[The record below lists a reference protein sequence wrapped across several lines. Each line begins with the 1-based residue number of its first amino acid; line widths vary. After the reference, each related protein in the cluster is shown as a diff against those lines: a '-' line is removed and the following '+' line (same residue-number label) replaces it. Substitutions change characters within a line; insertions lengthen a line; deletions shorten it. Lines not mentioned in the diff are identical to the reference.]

1 MATSTYREKREELLR
16 IMRGCKFPG
25 NKLPTEE
32 ALTQM
37 LDCSRGTIREILKE
51 LEYKGFITK
60 KHSVGNF
67 MHPSAFKARMR
78 IELYASFHDLIHSG
92 GMEPS
97 VKVLH
102 GSGTTTALPER
113 TRARLRLTRE
123 EHDYTERMYYAD
135 GRPAILSQCY
145 IPKGIMLIPAK
156 NSESNSTLYDF
167 LKKYCNQEIEQM
179 QIYFFIVEADE
190 RLATL
195 FEAELGK
202 PLLVWE
208 ESFYNYCD
216 EIVAVCYNYFNLD
229 IMQLSILER
238 YQIAQK

>member
-1 MATSTYREKREELLR
+1 MAISTYREKREELLR
-16 IMRGCKFPG
+16 IMRERKFPG

-32 ALTQM
+32 TLTQM
-37 LDCSRGTIREILKE
+37 MDCSRGTIREILKE
-51 LEYKGFITK
+51 LEYKGYITK

-67 MHPSAFKARMR
+67 IHPSAFKARMR
-78 IELYASFHDLIHSG
+78 IELYASFHDLIQSG

-102 GSGTTTALPER
+102 VSGTTMPLPEA
-113 TRARLRLTRE
+113 TRKRLRLPDE
-123 EHDYTERMYYAD
+123 GHDYTERMYHAD
-135 GRPAILSQCY
+135 GRPAILSKCY

-156 NSESNSTLYDF
+156 NSETDSTLYDF

-179 QIYFFIVEADE
+179 QIYFFIVETDE
-190 RLATL
+190 QLSAL
-195 FEAELGK
+195 FQVERGK
-202 PLLVWE
+202 PLLLWE

-229 IMQLSILER
+229 IMQLSMLKR
-238 YQIAQK
+238 YQISH